1 MTELIAAAS
10 SLPLLQKQR
19 AWSTQMLVKF
29 QPIDTICPSDGMVDI
44 TDLKSVGR
52 KIVPV
57 QVRPWAPS
65 YPSVAHMVRAPA

>member
-29 QPIDTICPSDGMVDI
+29 QPIDTICPSDVSVVKLAY
-44 TDLKSVGR
+44 TSDLSSD
-52 KIVPV
+52 
-57 QVRPWAPS
+57 AS
-65 YPSVAHMVRAPA
+65 A